1 MAAKLYT
8 INSEY
13 LEQLV
18 DTIGR
23 TLVGKVL
30 KRHEICSNPAIL
42 KSETKELIYEEMRT
56 LKSLLEAHQYGY
68 EMSVFEFKTK
78 KKEGNV

>member
-13 LEQLV
+13 LEQLL
-18 DTIGR
+18 DTSSR
-23 TLVGKVL
+23 SLVGKLL

-42 KSETKELIYEEMRT
+42 KSETKELIYENYRD
-56 LKSLLEAHQYGY
+56 LKALLDAHQYGY
-68 EMSVFEFKTK
+68 EMSVFEFTTK
-78 KKEGNV
+78 KKEGSV